1 MWGTHRHAPEILRRR
16 SCSGVA
22 VEDEELESES
32 TDDLENADAED
43 LEEEEAALQTDD
55 DDDETDEA
63 SLEEL
68 LAQRASARRGP
79 DETEEE
85 DDIMALSS
93 EKDTPA
99 TTALPSKVIPIKD
112 QQEFVCKSC
121 YLVKARSQL
130 AD

>member
-1 MWGTHRHAPEILRRR
+1 M
-16 SCSGVA
+16 A
-22 VEDEELESES
+22 VEDDELETEG

-43 LEEEEAALQTDD
+43 LEDEEAALQTDD
-55 DDDETDEA
+55 EDEDGDEA

-68 LAQRASARRGP
+68 LAQRASSRRGA
-79 DETEEE
+79 DDVEEE
-85 DDIMALSS
+85 DDIMSLSS

-99 TTALPSKVIPIKD
+99 VTALPSKVIPIKD

-130 AD
+130 ADPERMYCRDCA

>member
-1 MWGTHRHAPEILRRR
+1 VFAEN
-16 SCSGVA
+16 
-22 VEDEELESES
+22 DELESEES
-32 TDDLENADAED
+32 EDLSEADADE
-43 LEEEEAALQTDD
+43 LEEEEAALATDD
-55 DDDETDEA
+55 EDEESDEA

-68 LAQRASARRGP
+68 LAQRAAARRGP
-79 DETEEE
+79 DETEED

-130 AD
+130 ADEKRMYCRDCA

>member
-1 MWGTHRHAPEILRRR
+1 M
-16 SCSGVA
+16 A
-22 VEDEELESES
+22 VEDDELETEG

-43 LEEEEAALQTDD
+43 LEDEEAALQTDD
-55 DDDETDEA
+55 EDEDSDEA

-68 LAQRASARRGP
+68 LAQRASSRRGA
-79 DETEEE
+79 DDVEEE
-85 DDIMALSS
+85 DDIMSLSS

-99 TTALPSKVIPIKD
+99 VTALPSKVIPIKD

-130 AD
+130 ADPERMYCRDCA

>member
-1 MWGTHRHAPEILRRR
+1 
-16 SCSGVA
+16 VA
-22 VEDEELESES
+22 VDDDELEAEG
-32 TDDLENADAED
+32 TDDLENADADD

-55 DDDETDEA
+55 EDEESDEA

-68 LAQRASARRGP
+68 LAQRASSRRGA
-79 DETEEE
+79 DDAEEE

-99 TTALPSKVIPIKD
+99 VTALPSKVIPIKD

-130 AD
+130 ADPERMYCRDCA

>member
-1 MWGTHRHAPEILRRR
+1 M
-16 SCSGVA
+16 
-22 VEDEELESES
+22 VEDELE
-32 TDDLENADAED
+32 TDDPNELDTADAED
-43 LEEEEAALQTDD
+43 IEDEEAALATDD
-55 DDDETDEA
+55 EDEESDEA

-68 LAQRASARRGP
+68 LAQRASARRGGE
-79 DETEEE
+79 DAEGED

-99 TTALPSKVIPIKD
+99 TTVLPSKVIPIKD

-130 AD
+130 ADEKRMYCRDYA

>member
-1 MWGTHRHAPEILRRR
+1 M
-16 SCSGVA
+16 V
-22 VEDEELESES
+22 VEDDELETEGS
-32 TDDLENADAED
+32 DDLDNADAED

-55 DDDETDEA
+55 EDEDGDEA

-68 LAQRASARRGP
+68 LAQRASSRRGADDP
-79 DETEEE
+79 EE
-85 DDIMALSS
+85 DDDDIMSLSS

-99 TTALPSKVIPIKD
+99 VTALPSKVIPIKD

-130 AD
+130 ADEKRMYCRDCA

>member
-1 MWGTHRHAPEILRRR
+1 MFAEN
-16 SCSGVA
+16 
-22 VEDEELESES
+22 DELESEES
-32 TDDLENADAED
+32 EDLSEADADE
-43 LEEEEAALQTDD
+43 LEEEEAALATDD
-55 DDDETDEA
+55 EDEESDEA

-68 LAQRASARRGP
+68 LAQRAAARRGP
-79 DETEEE
+79 DETEED

-130 AD
+130 ADEKRMYCRDCA